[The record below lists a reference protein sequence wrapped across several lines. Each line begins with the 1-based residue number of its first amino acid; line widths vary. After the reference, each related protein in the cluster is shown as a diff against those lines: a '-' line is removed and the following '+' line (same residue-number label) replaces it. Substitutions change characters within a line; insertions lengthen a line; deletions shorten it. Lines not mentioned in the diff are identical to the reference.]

1 MPPAG
6 RVCAGR
12 GHGCSSAAV
21 KTLGVESRTPPPG
34 LAFRGG
40 KRPRVLPL
48 SQLRS
53 DRRLHQRPPHFTLRG
68 GGRPQSLR
76 PAPGAL
82 ALWGKVARVTATCQE
97 LTKVCPMRGRQTGR
111 HED

>member
-1 MPPAG
+1 ML
-6 RVCAGR
+6 R
-12 GHGCSSAAV
+12 AAR
-21 KTLGVESRTPPPG
+21 LR
-34 LAFRGG
+34 RDW
-40 KRPRVLPL
+40 L
-48 SQLRS
+48 SEEENGPEFPCPNS
-53 DRRLHQRPPHFTLRG
+53 GATGAYTSGPPHFTLRG